1 MWLYFCSAAYAQ
13 SSFRGSNLEDHMLIK
28 IMDEGINGKLRLD
41 IEGSPYLNEEW
52 VDGEI
57 HTFKASYAG
66 VSMRYNIYLDY
77 IEFKQKGKSYIL
89 DPEPRLRKIE
99 LDGNTLVV
107 AKYGRIGK
115 MKDGYFLLLDSGKL
129 QLMSKKAIQFK
140 EAQAPKA
147 LESSATPAKYQQL
160 PDQFFYRFGQ
170 GDLVKISNTRKMIAG
185 LQDHQEELNAFA
197 KKEKIS
203 AKKEDDLI
211 RLVKYYNSL

>member
-1 MWLYFCSAAYAQ
+1 
-13 SSFRGSNLEDHMLIK
+13 MLIK
-28 IMDEGINGKLRLD
+28 IMDEGIYGKLRLD
-41 IEGSPYLNEEW
+41 IEGSPYLNEEF

-89 DPEPRLRKIE
+89 DPEPRLRKVE
-99 LDGNTLVV
+99 VDGNTLVV
-107 AKYGRIGK
+107 AKYGSIGK
-115 MKDGYFLLLDSGKL
+115 MKDGFFLLLDSGKL
-129 QLMSKKAIQFK
+129 QLMSKKVIQFK

-160 PDQFFYRFGQ
+160 PDQFFYRIGQ
-170 GDLVKISNTRKMIAG
+170 GEPVKISNIRKMIAG

-203 AKKEDDLI
+203 AKREDDLI
-211 RLVKYYNSL
+211 RLVKFYNSL